1 MSEPF
6 IGMIVLFAGNFAPR
20 NWAFCQGQ
28 LLSIAQNTALF
39 SILGTTYGG
48 NGQTTFALP
57 DLRGRVPL
65 GPGQGPGLTNRTLGE
80 TGGVENVT
88 LSALQMPAHNHA
100 VTLGMN
106 IKNGAGNSRSG
117 GGNVLANEAA
127 GVTAMYSNA
136 SPDTTLSS
144 GALSGTVGTAG
155 GSQPTP
161 ILQPYLA
168 LNYIIALYGIFP
180 SRN

>member
-20 NWAFCQGQ
+20 NWAFCDGQ

-48 NGQTTFALP
+48 DGRTTFALP

-65 GPGQGPGLTNRTLGE
+65 GPRQGPGLTNHNLGE
-80 TGGVENVT
+80 TGGLENVT
-88 LSALQMPAHNHA
+88 LTTGQMPLHTHGLSLA
-100 VTLGMN
+100 VN
-106 IKNGAGNSRSG
+106 VKNAAGNSRTPAG
-117 GGNVLANEAA
+117 GVLATEAA
-127 GVTAMYSNA
+127 GVTANYSTA
-136 SPDTTLSS
+136 TPDAVMAP
-144 GALSGTVGTAG
+144 GALTGALATAG
-155 GSQPTP
+155 SSQPHG
-161 ILQPYLA
+161 IMQPYLG